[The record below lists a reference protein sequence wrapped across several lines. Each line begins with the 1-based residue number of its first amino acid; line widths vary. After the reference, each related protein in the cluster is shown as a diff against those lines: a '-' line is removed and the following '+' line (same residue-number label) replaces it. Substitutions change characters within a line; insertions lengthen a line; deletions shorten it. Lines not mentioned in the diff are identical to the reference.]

1 MTLREPLSL
10 CPPISK
16 FPTRA
21 RDSQAPPGEGS
32 SNRTGGFALRIPAFD
47 RLPSASI
54 RCDDNVMCRMLIQAQ
69 SNIICSVFRSAFS
82 LRSIKLITVLG
93 FGSGRA
99 KRGEMGEEEGS
110 KQGLMAF

>member
-1 MTLREPLSL
+1 MR
-10 CPPISK
+10 
-16 FPTRA
+16 
-21 RDSQAPPGEGS
+21 
-32 SNRTGGFALRIPAFD
+32 FAMQIPAVD

-54 RCDDNVMCRMLIQAQ
+54 QCDDNVMCRMLIQAQ

-93 FGSGRA
+93 FGLGRA